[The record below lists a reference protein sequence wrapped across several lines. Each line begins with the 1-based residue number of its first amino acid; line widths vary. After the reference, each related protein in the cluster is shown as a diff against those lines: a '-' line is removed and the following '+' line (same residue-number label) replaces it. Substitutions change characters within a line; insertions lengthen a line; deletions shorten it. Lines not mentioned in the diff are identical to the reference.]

1 MPDIDAGKKDKGQIC
16 YHVLERALFEMGRDV
31 KDIGQIMF
39 THNHLDHYGLAAHVK
54 RESGGKVLG
63 FSKGTLTLTD
73 FSGSMKTLEVA
84 YGRLLKEADIPHDT
98 HDEILRPTNTFFS
111 GCAESVAV
119 DGLYNDTGSLELSEK
134 VVIEAAHTPGHSD
147 SSVLLRIVD
156 VGSVPFVLSGDSI
169 LKEITPNVFYDG
181 LSSDH
186 LVGLSAYTRSVRIMR
201 PFAGAANVVLTGHG
215 DPIYNQGGS
224 SFTSDDFFNGM
235 VGNISGQLNNI
246 MKICT
251 KDFVSVYDV
260 ISGNNPEMIE
270 FYGKGRIGKNKMLL
284 AAMEVRGLCD
294 FLVDNYLLDRE
305 YDNGVYRY
313 RKKVHVPQRFRFS
326 F

>member
-1 MPDIDAGKKDKGQIC
+1 
-16 YHVLERALFEMGRDV
+16 V